1 MKAIVQDRYGSAD
14 VLELKTI
21 DRPTAGDDQVL
32 VNVHAAGLDQGVWH
46 LMAGMPYLVRMAFGL
61 RRPKMPVPGLD
72 FAGVV
77 EAVGAKV
84 TGFQT
89 GDEVFGSGQGA
100 YAEFALAKA
109 KDVLHKPTEL
119 SFEQAAAIPVSALA
133 ALHGLRDHGAVQ
145 PGQHVLVIGA
155 AGGVGSYAVQ
165 IAKTFGAEVTGVCRT
180 EKTDLVRKLG
190 ADHVIDYA
198 KEDFTRGAERYD
210 LILDTGGHR
219 KVSHLR
225 RALTERGTLVIAGS
239 ETDAKWT
246 GGLGRAIRAT
256 LLSPLVR
263 HRLKMYY
270 SAVNQE
276 DLRTVTDLVVSGKV
290 TVPIDRTFPL
300 SGAPDAIRY
309 LRDGK
314 VQGKVVITVQD

>member
-1 MKAIVQDRYGSAD
+1 MQDSYGSAD
-14 VLELKTI
+14 GLELRTI
-21 DRPTAGDDQVL
+21 DRPTAGDDEVL
-32 VNVHAAGLDQGVWH
+32 VEVHAAGLDQAVWH
-46 LMAGMPYLVRMAFGL
+46 LMAGLPYLARMAVGL

-77 EAVGAKV
+77 NAVGAKV
-84 TGFQT
+84 TGFQP

-100 YAEFALAKA
+100 YAEYALAKA
-109 KDVLHKPTEL
+109 KHLLHKPAEL

-133 ALHGLRDHGAVQ
+133 ALHGLRDTGNVQ

-165 IAKTFGAEVTGVCRT
+165 IAKAFGAEVTGVCRT
-180 EKTDLVRKLG
+180 EKADLARKLG
-190 ADHVIDYA
+190 ADHVVDYT
-198 KEDFTRGAERYD
+198 KEDFAAGLERYD
-210 LILDTGGHR
+210 LILDTGGHT
-219 KVSHLR
+219 KVARLR

-239 ETDAKWT
+239 ETDGKWF
-246 GGLGRAIRAT
+246 GGLGRPIRAV

-276 DLRTVTDLVVSGKV
+276 DLRTVTELVVSGKV
-290 TVPIDRTFPL
+290 SPAIDRTFPL
-300 SGAPDAIRY
+300 HAAPDAIRY

-314 VQGKVVITVQD
+314 VRGKVVIAVRG

>member
-1 MKAIVQDRYGSAD
+1 MQDRYGSAD

-32 VNVHAAGLDQGVWH
+32 VRVHAAGLDQGVWH

-84 TGFQT
+84 TGFQP

-109 KDVLHKPTEL
+109 KDLLRKPAEL
-119 SFEQAAAIPVSALA
+119 SFEQAAVIPVSALA
-133 ALHGLRDHGAVQ
+133 ALHGLRDTGDVQ

-165 IAKTFGAEVTGVCRT
+165 IAKAFGAEVTGVCRT

-190 ADHVIDYA
+190 ADHVVDYT
-198 KEDFTRGAERYD
+198 KQDFTRGPERYD

-246 GGLGRAIRAT
+246 GGLGRAIRAV

-290 TVPIDRTFPL
+290 TAPIDRTFPL
-300 SGAPDAIRY
+300 SGVPDAIRY

-314 VQGKVVITVQD
+314 AQGKVVITVQE